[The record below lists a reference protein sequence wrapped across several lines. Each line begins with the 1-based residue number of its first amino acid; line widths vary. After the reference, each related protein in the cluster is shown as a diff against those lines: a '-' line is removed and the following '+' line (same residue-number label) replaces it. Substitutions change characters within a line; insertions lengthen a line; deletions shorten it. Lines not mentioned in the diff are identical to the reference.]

1 MTYQELN
8 HRLTAYQPAPR
19 RGYALAVPVVGDGD
33 ALSLLFEVRAQD
45 LHTQPGEVCFPGGGI
60 EPGETASQAALR
72 ELREELGL
80 TASLGAALESVRHQ
94 AGFSAEPFLVRPEEN
109 WRHHLNPNP
118 DEVQEVFS
126 VPLSWFRTHE
136 PEIYSCRL
144 VTQSPQNFPD
154 AKLGFPQGYPWREGH
169 IQVPVW
175 YFEGHPIWGLTGRV
189 IQNMVAAL

>member
-8 HRLTAYQPAPR
+8 RRLSEYRPAPS
-19 RGYALAVPVVGDGD
+19 RGYALAVPVVGEHDT
-33 ALSLLFEVRAQD
+33 LSLLFEVRARS

-60 EPGETASQAALR
+60 ESGETAPQAALR

-80 TASLGAALESVRHQ
+80 TAGLGAALEPVRHQ
-94 AGFSAEPFLVRPEEN
+94 AGFSAEPFLVRLQAD
-109 WRHHLNPNP
+109 WRQQMCLNP

-126 VPLSWFRTHE
+126 VPLSWFRTHQ

-144 VTQSPQNFPD
+144 ITQAPQNFPD

-175 YFEGHPIWGLTGRV
+175 YCEGRPIWGLTGRV
-189 IQNMVAAL
+189 VQNLAAAL